1 MKSFRKVLSIVL
13 CVMLFVQMGCMN
25 FGSAAQADYTIV
37 SFKMVE
43 KPKGTKGS
51 DYMQFTFSN
60 MKRNIAIDD
69 SVFKVQ

>member
-1 MKSFRKVLSIVL
+1 MNLFQQMMFVKKSLNQVINLLKQLY
-13 CVMLFVQMGCMN
+13 
-25 FGSAAQADYTIV
+25 YTIV